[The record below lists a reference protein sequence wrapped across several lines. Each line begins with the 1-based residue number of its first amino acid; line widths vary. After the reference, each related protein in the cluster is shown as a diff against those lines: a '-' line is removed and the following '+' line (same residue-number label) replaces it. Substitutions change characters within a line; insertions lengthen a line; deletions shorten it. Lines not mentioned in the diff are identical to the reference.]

1 MNGLFDARYPGRCDA
16 NGCRIE
22 EGDRIGFAEG
32 YDRPLCESCWCADK
46 EETAPPQACPRCFLI
61 HAGECF

>member
-1 MNGLFDARYPGRCDA
+1 MKLFVARYPGRCDA

-22 EGDRIGFAEG
+22 EGDQIGYAES
-32 YDRPLCESCWCADK
+32 YDRPLCQSCLRADA
-46 EETAPPQACPRCFLI
+46 EETAAQSACPSCFLV

>member
-1 MNGLFDARYPGRCDA
+1 MRLFVARYPGRCDA

-22 EGDRIGFAEG
+22 EGDHIGYAEG
-32 YDRPLCESCWCADK
+32 YDRPLCQSCLRADAK
-46 EETAPPQACPRCFLI
+46 ETAAPQACPSCFLV